1 MWFEILC
8 EDLKTVLRRHSISIM
23 NNLVSVIE
31 ELQSPLNDIRSKAEK
46 VKSIIR
52 FM

>member
-1 MWFEILC
+1 
-8 EDLKTVLRRHSISIM
+8 M
-23 NNLVSVIE
+23 NNLVNVIE